1 MPPSATDRSS
11 GEKAGGSP
19 KDHLAPMPVIVGAP
33 RSGTTMLRLML
44 DAHPQLSIPPETG
57 FLALASAL
65 KSSEQSLHADLFLDA
80 ITNFPREMPTWPD
93 FGIAAEDLRDELNR
107 IQLVSAADGFR
118 AFYRLYAERSGK
130 SRWGDKTPEYVL
142 HISDIAETLPEAH
155 FIHIIRD
162 GRDVGLSLRQC
173 WFAPDRD
180 MKGLAGHWQQRV
192 TEGRRQGAGCCH
204 YIEVRYETLVRR
216 PPAVLA
222 EICGFLGLPY
232 VGQLERYHERSMDRL
247 REHGERRTRD
257 GLLVVSREERLRQ
270 QQLVSRPPDP
280 SRIEAW
286 KETMT
291 TDERRDFEEVAGELL
306 RDLGYEM

>member
-1 MPPSATDRSS
+1 MFLSWKDEGLAEGPSNGNAHDRRRPEIRNDDAAPDARCPPAAHDPS
-11 GEKAGGSP
+11 GNGFSHTGISP
-19 KDHLAPMPVIVGAP
+19 
-33 RSGTTMLRLML
+33 
-44 DAHPQLSIPPETG
+44 E
-57 FLALASAL
+57 
-65 KSSEQSLHADLFLDA
+65 
-80 ITNFPREMPTWPD
+80 
-93 FGIAAEDLRDELNR
+93 
-107 IQLVSAADGFR
+107 ADGFR

-173 WFAPDRD
+173 WFAPGHH
-180 MKGLAGHWQQRV
+180 MKGLADHWQQGV
-192 TEGRRQGAGCCH
+192 IEGRRQGSGCPH
-204 YIEVRYETLVRR
+204 YIEVRYETLVSR
-216 PPAVLA
+216 PSAVLG

-232 VGQLERYHERSMDRL
+232 VSQLERYHERSMDRL
-247 REHGERRTRD
+247 REHGDRRTRD
-257 GLLVVSREERLRQ
+257 GMLVVSREERLRQ

-291 TDERRDFEEVAGELL
+291 TDERRDFEEVASELL
-306 RDLGYEM
+306 RDLGYEV